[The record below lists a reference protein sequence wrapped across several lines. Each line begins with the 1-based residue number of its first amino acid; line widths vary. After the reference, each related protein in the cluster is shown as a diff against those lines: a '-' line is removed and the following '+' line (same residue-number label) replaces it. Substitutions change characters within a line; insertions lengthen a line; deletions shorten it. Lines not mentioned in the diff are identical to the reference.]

1 MAGSIDVTGTLAL
14 PDLVVDLRDDG
25 KGNAE
30 LLPVERQGEALEVSV
45 PWWEHVGVGN
55 VIALIWDGENL
66 EGVVGAYHVVTE
78 EEANPPTEPGPDFT
92 LAIPSSYWDS
102 VAAGEDERF
111 LLGYGARQ
119 ASSDDWELTENFFYV
134 RIDRQA
140 PGGSEGA
147 LGRVVFPGD
156 VEMRGYILESDFVGG
171 VLTISVSGYDGRRLG
186 DQITL
191 TMTDGF
197 ESVSEG
203 PFKVESET
211 DPTEVTLSLTNLQAL
226 FNRIPISFTYQVQD
240 LTGNVSMVSLAH
252 DSLTLRLPQTLP
264 APRVE
269 DVNDSDE
276 LDFNALG
283 DEPVKVIIT
292 PDAAW
297 VGKTLELIWVGL
309 TANGT
314 SLPAVCDVIDE
325 LEAADLDDDLQF
337 KLDNS
342 HAAQVLQGSARVFYR
357 ISDAP
362 WRRSDTYTVKVTGTF
377 VLEAPEIVEAP
388 DQWLDPEA
396 LPAEG
401 ATVRIQPD
409 KHILVDDQ
417 LLLEWHGLDAEGNP
431 VDDQWLLEVKDDG
444 PFDHIVGKDKVEALR
459 GGSLE
464 LSYTLTSRGGAVSPS
479 PSRGW
484 RVPNVLR
491 RPEVEKAFGD
501 DKDQLDFHRDF
512 IDATHVKVTVAQ
524 YPGMKENEEV
534 SVRWVGEEDES
545 GIWVRVVRWAR
556 KWILKRTDF
565 TYQSPWKRVET
576 LGDLVFEVPIGVL
589 MAFIGKTVSVSYLV
603 KPAGGGDE
611 ELSDVLALK
620 VLAQARDDLQAPQY
634 MSFGGDVPKFSL
646 RYDRIKAKDKVD
658 IHWQAEGGQLRRA
671 TVEVYQDGRYFL
683 VLVDKAWAEADRRK
697 TVFANYSILVDPS
710 KPETRQFSPASSFQP
725 D

>member
-1 MAGSIDVTGTLAL
+1 MAGPIDVTGTLAL

-30 LLPVERQGEALEVSV
+30 LLPVERQGAALEVSV

-102 VAAGEDERF
+102 VTAGEDERF
-111 LLGYGARQ
+111 KLGYGARQ
-119 ASSDDWELTENFFYV
+119 AGSDDWELADNSCYV

-147 LGRVVFPGD
+147 LGRVVFPAD
-156 VEMRGYILESDFVGG
+156 VEARGHILESDFVGG
-171 VLTISVSGYDGRRLG
+171 KLTISVSGYDGRQLG

-191 TMTDGF
+191 TMTDGV

-211 DPTEVTLSLTNLQAL
+211 DPTEVTLSLTNLQTL
-226 FNRIPISFTYQVQD
+226 FDRIPISFTYQVQD

-252 DSLTLRLPQTLP
+252 DSLTLRLTQTLP
-264 APRVE
+264 EPGVE
-269 DVNDSDE
+269 GVNERDE

-292 PDAAW
+292 PDPAW

-309 TANGT
+309 TADGT
-314 SLPAVCDVIDE
+314 SLPPVFDGIE
-325 LEAADLDDDLQF
+325 TLEAEDLGEDLEF
-337 KLDNS
+337 PLDNS
-342 HAAQVLQGSARVFYR
+342 HAAQALQGSATVLYR
-357 ISDAP
+357 ISGAP
-362 WRRSDTYTVKVTGTF
+362 WLTSDTYTVKVTGTF
-377 VLEAPEIVEAP
+377 VLEAP

-401 ATVRIQPD
+401 ATVRIQPG
-409 KHILVDDQ
+409 KHIKVGGQ
-417 LLLEWHGLDAEGNP
+417 LLVEWHGLDAEDNP
-431 VDDQWLLEVKDDG
+431 VEDQWLLEVKDDG

-459 GGSLE
+459 GGSLK
-464 LSYTLTSRGGAVSPS
+464 LSYTLTSKGGAISPS
-479 PSRGW
+479 PSRSW

-534 SVRWVGEEDES
+534 AVRWVGEEEES
-545 GIWVRVVRWAR
+545 GVWARVVRWAR

-565 TYQSPWKRVET
+565 TYQSPWKRVAT
-576 LGDLVFEVPIGVL
+576 PGDLVFEVPIGVL

-603 KPAGGGDE
+603 KPPGGGDE
-611 ELSDVLALK
+611 EPSDVLALN
-620 VLAQARDDLQAPQY
+620 VLPQARNDLQAPQY

-646 RYDRIKAKDKVD
+646 RYNGIKANDKVD
-658 IHWQAEGGQLRRA
+658 IHWQAEAGEPRKA

-683 VLVDKAWAEADRRK
+683 ILVDKAWAEADRRK

>member
-1 MAGSIDVTGTLAL
+1 
-14 PDLVVDLRDDG
+14 
-25 KGNAE
+25 
-30 LLPVERQGEALEVSV
+30 
-45 PWWEHVGVGN
+45 
-55 VIALIWDGENL
+55 
-66 EGVVGAYHVVTE
+66 
-78 EEANPPTEPGPDFT
+78 
-92 LAIPSSYWDS
+92 
-102 VAAGEDERF
+102 
-111 LLGYGARQ
+111 
-119 ASSDDWELTENFFYV
+119 
-134 RIDRQA
+134 
-140 PGGSEGA
+140 
-147 LGRVVFPGD
+147 
-156 VEMRGYILESDFVGG
+156 
-171 VLTISVSGYDGRRLG
+171 
-186 DQITL
+186 
-191 TMTDGF
+191 MTDGF

-276 LDFNALG
+276 LDFNTLG
-283 DEPVKVIIT
+283 NEPVKVIIT

-377 VLEAPEIVEAP
+377 VLEAPDIVEAP
-388 DQWLDPEA
+388 GQWLDPEA

-401 ATVRIQPD
+401 ATVRIQPG

-417 LLLEWHGLDAEGNP
+417 LLLEWHGLDAKGNP

-545 GIWVRVVRWAR
+545 GIWVRGVRWAR
-556 KWILKRTDF
+556 KWILKRTGF

-611 ELSDVLALK
+611 EPSDVLALK

-646 RYDRIKAKDKVD
+646 RYDGIKAKDKVD
-658 IHWQAEGGQLRRA
+658 IHWQAEGGHLRRA

-683 VLVDKAWAEADRRK
+683 VLVARAWAEADRRK

>member
-14 PDLVVDLRDDG
+14 PDLIVDLRDDG

-30 LLPVERQGEALEVSV
+30 LLPIERQGEPLEVSV
-45 PWWEHVGVGN
+45 PWWDQLIEGI
-55 VIALIWDGENL
+55 VIALIWDGEIL
-66 EGVVGAYHVVTE
+66 DSVTGAFHEVTK
-78 EEANPPTEPGPDFT
+78 EEANPPSKPGPDFM
-92 LAIPSSYWDS
+92 LAIPSCYWDS
-102 VAAGEDERF
+102 VAEGEDKRF
-111 LLGYGARQ
+111 TLGYGARMPG
-119 ASSDDWELTENFFYV
+119 SGDWEPAKEVSV

-147 LGRVVFPGD
+147 LGRVVFPAD
-156 VEMRGYILESDFVGG
+156 VEARGHILESDFVGG
-171 VLTISVSGYDGRRLG
+171 KLTISVSGYDGRQLG
-186 DQITL
+186 DQITV
-191 TMTDGF
+191 TMTDGV

-203 PFKVESET
+203 PYKVESET
-211 DPTEVTLSLTNLQAL
+211 HPTEVTLSLTNLQAL
-226 FNRIPISFTYQVQD
+226 FDRIPISFTYQVQD
-240 LTGNVSMVSLAH
+240 LTGNESVVSLAH
-252 DSLTLRLPQTLP
+252 DSLTLRLTHTLP

-269 DVNDSDE
+269 GVNDRDE

-292 PDAAW
+292 PDPAW
-297 VGKTLELIWVGL
+297 IGKTLELIWVGL
-309 TANGT
+309 TANDT
-314 SLPAVCDVIDE
+314 SLTPVFDRIE
-325 LEAADLDDDLQF
+325 TLEAGDLVADLEF
-337 KLDNS
+337 ELDNS
-342 HAAQVLQGSARVFYR
+342 HAAQVLQGSATVLYR
-357 ISDAP
+357 ISGAP
-362 WRRSDTYTVKVTGTF
+362 WRTSDTYTVKVTGTF

-396 LPAEG
+396 LPAEE
-401 ATVRIQPD
+401 ATLRIQPG
-409 KHILVDDQ
+409 KHIEVGDQ
-417 LLLEWHGLDAEGNP
+417 LLLEWHGLDAEDKPDN
-431 VDDQWLLEVKDDG
+431 DQWLLEVMDGG

-479 PSRGW
+479 PSRSW

-512 IDATHVKVTVAQ
+512 IDATHVKVTVAR

-534 SVRWVGEEDES
+534 AVRWVGEEEES
-545 GIWVRVVRWAR
+545 GVWARVARWAH
-556 KWILKRTDF
+556 KWNLEPTEDF

-576 LGDLVFEVPIGVL
+576 PGDLVFDVPIGVL
-589 MAFIGKTVSVSYLV
+589 MAFIGRTVSVSYLV

-611 ELSDVLALK
+611 ESSDVLALN

-646 RYDRIKAKDKVD
+646 RYDGVKAKDKVD
-658 IHWQAEGGQLRRA
+658 IHWQAEGGELRRA

-683 VLVDKAWAEADRRK
+683 ILADKAWAEADRRK